1 MPEQAGGAA
10 ASTAGASRREELLR
24 IAADLFRSQ
33 ENRDPEDV
41 LSPQLPNALTFE
53 PNKAYLRELLA
64 TQMDLTTLGA
74 GYVRDAHERF
84 EKMQEQI
91 HGGEKPPSERV
102 IDMHRERFDGE
113 YRLQTEGEHPD
124 SRLRVDA

>member
-1 MPEQAGGAA
+1 
-10 ASTAGASRREELLR
+10 
-24 IAADLFRSQ
+24 
-33 ENRDPEDV
+33 
-41 LSPQLPNALTFE
+41 
-53 PNKAYLRELLA
+53 
-64 TQMDLTTLGA
+64 MDLTTLGA